1 MVTTET
7 RLDALVRIGRALA
20 DPTRC
25 RILLELLDHPCYPAE
40 MAEHLGLT
48 RGNVSNHLACLRG
61 CGLVVAVPEGRRAR
75 YELVDRRLRHALE
88 DLARV
93 VLAVDEGERC
103 LNTEQPARAG
113 S

>member
-1 MVTTET
+1 MVTADT
-7 RLDALVRIGRALA
+7 RLAALARIGRALA

-61 CGLVVAVPEGRRAR
+61 CGLVVVVQEGRRAR
-75 YELVDRRLRHALE
+75 YELADPRLRHALE
-88 DLARV
+88 DLAGAV
-93 VLAVDEGERC
+93 MAVDEDQPC
-103 LNTEQPARAG
+103 LHKADAEAVAR
-113 S
+113 